1 MRALALPISPWLI
14 PSRGCTV
21 GPMSG
26 GSGTDAAGAD
36 SPEQRA
42 QEAQLA
48 RRAADGDSA
57 AFATLYDRYEQ
68 RIFTFCQRLTGSA
81 DDAADATQEAFV
93 SMLERLPGLTDR
105 DLNFGAYLFTTAR
118 HSAYRVME
126 KRRKAEPTEVLPE
139 RGASGGG
146 FGAGMDPDQGDPEE
160 DPERKALVE
169 GQQEQVRAAHARLP
183 ERQREVLV
191 LRELEEMSYDEIAEI
206 MDMNRNSVAQLIS
219 RARIKLRDELRGE
232 ALASIAT
239 TSAECEK
246 ALPLIAMR
254 DDGQL
259 TDPLELAWL
268 DQHLAGCDTCRASVE
283 AMHEAGVSYRSMAP
297 IVVFA
302 WLRQESIAKAAEHMG
317 FDWSDVPPRS
327 SGSGGSG
334 GSAGGVAAGAAA
346 GAGDAAEAATGVER
360 VQAYVSEHRTRVA
373 AGAAA
378 VVVLLL
384 GGVTAYAV
392 GGHGDMLPPATTG
405 ERAADTL
412 PAGATTTAAAEATTT
427 GAGIDHGGT
436 GHKAKHD
443 DGSAAVPVVATTSAG
458 TKTTTAPTSTHPTT
472 VAELPS
478 RQPRTHHVRTHT
490 DTPTQHKPKRTP
502 KTGSSTP
509 DSTPAP
515 TPTPTPDNPPSTAT
529 HDDPPP
535 QSVAPQSDP
544 TPPTTTADPT
554 PPTTT
559 TRTTT
564 NPNCPPATLRP
575 PNC

>member
-1 MRALALPISPWLI
+1 
-14 PSRGCTV
+14 
-21 GPMSG
+21 MSG

-48 RRAADGDSA
+48 RRAAEGDGA

-93 SMLERLPGLTDR
+93 SMLERLPRLTDR

-126 KRRKAEPTEVLPE
+126 KRRKAEPTDVLPE

-191 LRELEEMSYDEIAEI
+191 LRELEEMSYDEIAAI

-239 TSAECEK
+239 SSPECEK

-259 TDPLELAWL
+259 SDPLELAWL

-334 GSAGGVAAGAAA
+334 SGGGVAAGAGA

-360 VQAYVSEHRTRVA
+360 VQDYVSAHRKRIA

-392 GGHGDMLPPATTG
+392 GGHGDTLPPATTG

-412 PAGATTTAAAEATTT
+412 PTGASTAAVAATTTT
-427 GAGIDHGGT
+427 GAGADHGGK
-436 GHKAKHD
+436 GHKGKRD
-443 DGSAAVPVVATTSAG
+443 DGTAAIPVVATTSTGA
-458 TKTTTAPTSTHPTT
+458 KTTTAPTSTHPTT
-472 VAELPS
+472 VAELPP

-509 DSTPAP
+509 DPTPAP
-515 TPTPTPDNPPSTAT
+515 TPAPTPTPDNPPSTAT
-529 HDDPPP
+529 HNDPPP

-559 TRTTT
+559 GTTT
-564 NPNCPPATLRP
+564 TSPNCPPSTLRP
-575 PNC
+575 PSC

>member
-1 MRALALPISPWLI
+1 
-14 PSRGCTV
+14 
-21 GPMSG
+21 MSG

-334 GSAGGVAAGAAA
+334 GSAGGVAAGVGA

-378 VVVLLL
+378 VVV
-384 GGVTAYAV
+384 A
-392 GGHGDMLPPATTG
+392 
-405 ERAADTL
+405 
-412 PAGATTTAAAEATTT
+412 PAGSV
-427 GAGIDHGGT
+427 
-436 GHKAKHD
+436 
-443 DGSAAVPVVATTSAG
+443 SAARSAVVAG
-458 TKTTTAPTSTHPTT
+458 
-472 VAELPS
+472 
-478 RQPRTHHVRTHT
+478 
-490 DTPTQHKPKRTP
+490 
-502 KTGSSTP
+502 GSVSP
-509 DSTPAP
+509 W
-515 TPTPTPDNPPSTAT
+515 
-529 HDDPPP
+529 
-535 QSVAPQSDP
+535 
-544 TPPTTTADPT
+544 PPTA
-554 PPTTT
+554 
-559 TRTTT
+559 
-564 NPNCPPATLRP
+564 
-575 PNC
+575 

>member
-1 MRALALPISPWLI
+1 
-14 PSRGCTV
+14 
-21 GPMSG
+21 MSG

-334 GSAGGVAAGAAA
+334 GSAGGVAVGVGAGAAA
-346 GAGDAAEAATGVER
+346 GAGEAAEAATGVER

-392 GGHGDMLPPATTG
+392 GGHGDTLPPATTA

-436 GHKAKHD
+436 GHKANHD

-502 KTGSSTP
+502 KRTPKTGAGTP
-509 DSTPAP
+509 DPTPAP